1 MAIYKGGESVNS
13 AYEIIERIDFIRE
26 QEFGFKLSDYIR
38 KFEISRR
45 TALRDFNFLNTYRR
59 KPCKVECIGDG
70 YYKYT
75 EENLKWQKERK

>member
-1 MAIYKGGESVNS
+1 MAIYPKGENMNSV
-13 AYEIIERIDFIRE
+13 YEVIERIDFIRE

-45 TALRDFNFLNTYRR
+45 TAFRDFKFINTYRR

-75 EENLKWQKERK
+75 EENLK